1 VKFLR
6 SRRGMSFLAVLVLI
20 LFLFRPGVY
29 RLRNRIATSIGGA
42 IGRRVSIDKVRLH
55 FLPRPGFDLQEL
67 VIYDDPEFSAEP
79 MIHAQD
85 VSAAIRLRSLFR
97 GRLEIATLSATDPS
111 INLVRNQYGGW
122 NFASLLE
129 RNAQI
134 PAAPTSTDKRAFE
147 RRPVFPYL
155 EASHARINFKIGQ
168 TKKSYALMDADVAL
182 WQDSEDSWSARIKAS
197 PVRTDFNLTDTGT
210 ITVDGKWQRA
220 PTLRSTPLQFT
231 VQWQNGQLGQ
241 LTKLFSGKD
250 RGWRGGINLEAHLDG
265 TPQALAIS
273 SQTVVEGFRRYDIAG
288 SENVRLAAACSGR
301 YNVLAKSL
309 TNLLCE
315 SPVGGGDVHVRGT
328 AAVIA
333 QVPTYDL
340 TVGAANVPV
349 ASVMRLLR
357 QAKKHIPIELGATGL
372 LNAEFHATGA
382 LSKSTRHDPFP
393 HLVQT
398 WNGTGS
404 ATSVLLSSPSRDVNA
419 AGNRIDEI
427 AFASIP
433 LALEGRSDSSIAART
448 SRAGE
453 AQPADRERPQTNL
466 RIGPVTLA
474 MNAGTPFNA
483 GGWISKEGYH
493 FFVRGDAEL
502 RELFRLENVLGVSG
516 FRPAA
521 EGLAKVDLN
530 VAGGWQ
536 GFAAPVT
543 TGSALLRN
551 VRAEVRGLNA
561 PIEIKAASLTMGP
574 DLISA
579 QKILARIGD
588 TQWSGRV
595 TAPRHCAPPD
605 IHASTPLL
613 GNSISTSGCEFQ
625 FDLAADQLS
634 SAALAEWFAPR
645 PTVRPWYRILDSA
658 SNRGPHP
665 LLSVKARGNLRVG
678 RLILKNLTASQV
690 ATQFDTDRGKINLT
704 GLRAQLLQ
712 GSHRGNWS
720 IDLNQMDLN
729 QPAAPVNGS
738 NQNLAGVRFHGAG
751 TLHAISLD
759 QVSAGMNDDWI
770 TGTADGSFIFDGSD
784 FRSLLTHSAGKLQF
798 VARNGS
804 LPHIE
809 IPASSG
815 PLPMRRFEGELNLKD
830 GEWRLS
836 ATLESHD
843 DNYKIGG
850 TFAAGNF
857 DIVLTSST
865 DQSWAVTGTLAEPRV
880 AALDQ
885 AVAGRAE
892 TDTSV
897 QKP

>member
-6 SRRGMSFLAVLVLI
+6 SRRGMVFVAALVLS

-42 IGRRVSIDKVRLH
+42 IGRRVSIDTVRFH
-55 FLPRPGFDLQEL
+55 VLPRPGFDLREL

-111 INLVRNQYGGW
+111 INLVRNQYGRW

-134 PAAPTSTDKRAFE
+134 PAAPTDKRAFE

-168 TKKSYALMDADVAL
+168 TKKSYALMDSDVAL

-210 ITVDGKWQRA
+210 ITIDGKWQRA
-220 PTLRSTPLQFT
+220 PSLHSTPLQFT
-231 VQWQNGQLGQ
+231 MQWQNGQLGQ
-241 LTKLFSGKD
+241 LTELFSGKD
-250 RGWRGGINLEAHLDG
+250 RGWRGAINLTAHLAG
-265 TPQALAIS
+265 TPEALAIS
-273 SQTVVEGFRRYDIAG
+273 SQTAVEGFHRYDIAG
-288 SENVRLAAACSGR
+288 SENVRLAVSCSGQ
-301 YNVLAKSL
+301 YNVLARTL
-309 TNLLCE
+309 TNLSCE
-315 SPVGGGDVHVRGT
+315 SPVGGGDIHVRGT

-333 QVPTYDL
+333 QIPTYDL

-357 QAKKHIPIELGATGL
+357 QAKKHVPIELSATGV
-372 LNAEFHATGA
+372 LNAEFRATRA
-382 LSKSTRHDPFP
+382 LTKGGRRDLSP
-393 HLVQT
+393 HLLQT
-398 WNGTGS
+398 WSGAGS
-404 ATSVLLSSPSRDVNA
+404 ATNVLLSSPSRGGNA
-419 AGNRIDEI
+419 ASDRIDEI

-433 LALEGRSDSSIAART
+433 LALEGRSDSSTAAHIFPTRK
-448 SRAGE
+448 
-453 AQPADRERPQTNL
+453 AQQPDSEHSQTDL

-493 FFVRGDAEL
+493 FFLRGDAEL
-502 RELFRLENVLGVSG
+502 RELVRLENIFGVAG

-521 EGLAKVDLN
+521 EGSAKLDVN

-543 TGSALLRN
+543 TGSAQLRN

-561 PIEIKAASLTMGP
+561 PIEIQSANFIIGP
-574 DLISA
+574 DSVSA
-579 QKILARIGD
+579 HKIFARIGD

-595 TAPRHCAPPD
+595 TAPRHCTPPN
-605 IHASTPLL
+605 INASTPPLS
-613 GNSISTSGCEFQ
+613 NSTSTSNCAFQ
-625 FDLAADQLS
+625 FDLAADELS
-634 SAALAEWFAPR
+634 TAALFDWFAPR
-645 PTVRPWYRILDSA
+645 LTERPWYRILGSTSSGGRD
-658 SNRGPHP
+658 P
-665 LLSVKARGNLRVG
+665 LLSLKARGNLRVG
-678 RLILKNLTASQV
+678 RLILKRLTATQV
-690 ATQFDTDRGKINLT
+690 ATQFELDRGKVNLT
-704 GLRAQLLQ
+704 GLHAQLLQ
-712 GSHRGNWS
+712 GSHRGNWT
-720 IDLNQMDLN
+720 IDLN
-729 QPAAPVNGS
+729 PATAPTKGS
-738 NQNLAGVRFHGAG
+738 NQTLPGVLFHGAG

-759 QVSAGMNDDWI
+759 QVSTLMNDDWI
-770 TGTADGSFIFDGSD
+770 TGTAEGTFIFDGSD
-784 FRSLLTHSAGKLQF
+784 FRNLLAHCAGKLQF
-798 VARNGS
+798 VVRNGT

-809 IPASSG
+809 IPGFPG
-815 PLPMRRFEGELNLKD
+815 PLPVRRFEGELNVKD
-830 GEWRLS
+830 GEWLLS
-836 ATLESHD
+836 AATLESHD
-843 DNYKIGG
+843 DIYKVSG
-850 TFAAGNF
+850 TVSAESNF
-857 DIVLTSST
+857 DFALASGKDK
-865 DQSWAVTGTLAEPRV
+865 DQSWTITGTLSEPRV
-880 AALDQ
+880 AVLDQ

-892 TDTSV
+892 TDATV